1 MADRYEIREEI
12 GKGGLGAVYRAF
24 DTQLQRDV
32 AMKRVLTTDQG
43 SQEEVQ
49 KAADNLLAE
58 AQTLSTLNHPNIVT
72 VFDVG
77 QDAKGG
83 FVVMELLN
91 GETLDD
97 TVARGV
103 LTQDDF
109 IEVVSQ
115 TMEALIAAQ
124 AANVLHRDLKPTNVM
139 VIWQASGKFQ
149 TKILDFG
156 LAKLTKTPS
165 VQTMDQDDAVMG
177 SIYFM
182 APEQFERGELDE
194 RTDMYAIGCVYYF
207 ALTGQYP
214 FRGETA
220 PQVMNAHLQHRV
232 TSLEKLRP
240 DLSPSIC
247 QWVMWLINRKMENR
261 PASAREA
268 MERFPQ
274 NPEPPGQA
282 QEEVLQ
288 AIPVEE
294 APHGATTGV
303 HVVAAPVAG
312 AAPPSSM
319 VITHHPDGSVSQQ
332 LAGAPPAPQP
342 KRKALKILLAISMV
356 VLLGLVGVIVS
367 KKMTATKEAARLATL
382 AGSKDPEGTVDD
394 IDLAMKYLI
403 DRKGQYGLEQKGQAR
418 DILMTL
424 KGDGIEAEL
433 IDLLSSG
440 GAPTSASRM
449 YISQSLAGRDSKKAV
464 PAMLNLVNGAA
475 SEPEKKVILS
485 AVRGIATDE
494 HTDAVLQAL
503 GGNHSAEVRAMFENI
518 LLAIFARKPRDEAN
532 IGPLLSRVSTTSGD
546 ERRSLFRVLG
556 TLGGDLVLT
565 RLKSIFSDSGAKADQ
580 YDAMTGLL
588 NWQDRGVVPIL
599 DEIIEN
605 TDDRALKAAAA
616 RALARVVSLPAPGK
630 PEELVATWKRALDL
644 TEKGTDA
651 QRIFTAVVDMP
662 TPESRQFV
670 ADLKKEPKFKTMAGQ
685 FEGLL
690 NEVAGKAKDLSPSE
704 LLPAVGAD
712 QVRGEMGGVDF
723 DEETDAFVNW
733 RLPETWFS
741 FHLKVREAGTYDVE
755 VMQSYIT
762 EGASQFQ
769 VILGDKSAI
778 AKARATNV
786 WEEYKPVRVELGVA
800 LEPGKIYTVYLR
812 AKGTTQPRMM
822 NVKGIKLVKR

>member
-32 AMKRVLTTDQG
+32 AMKRVLTTEHG

-49 KAADNLLAE
+49 KAADNLHAE

-77 QDAKGG
+77 RDEKGG
-83 FVVMELLN
+83 FVVMELLK

-103 LTQDDF
+103 LTQEDY

-194 RTDMYAIGCVYYF
+194 RTDMFAIGCVYYF

-261 PASAREA
+261 PGSAREA
-268 MERFPQ
+268 LERFPQ

-294 APHGATTGV
+294 APDGATTGV
-303 HVVAAPVAG
+303 QVVAAPAAG
-312 AAPPSSM
+312 AAPPSGM

-332 LAGAPPAPQP
+332 LAVEPAAQP
-342 KRKALKILLAISMV
+342 KRKALKILLAISMA
-356 VLLGLVGVIVS
+356 VLIGLVGVIVS
-367 KKMTATKEAARLATL
+367 KKMSATKEAARLATL
-382 AGSKDPEGTVDD
+382 AGQKEPSGSVDD
-394 IDLAMKYLI
+394 IDLAMKYLV
-403 DRKGQYGLEQKGQAR
+403 DRDSQYGAEQKGQAR
-418 DILMTL
+418 DILMNL
-424 KGDGIEAEL
+424 QGDGVEAEL

-440 GAPTSASRM
+440 DAPTSASRM
-449 YISQSLAGRDSKKAV
+449 YISQSLAGRDSKEAV
-464 PAMLNLVNGAA
+464 PAMLEVVARTA
-475 SEPEKKVILS
+475 SEPEKKVILV

-494 HTDAVLQAL
+494 HTDVVLEAL

-518 LLAIFARKPRDEAN
+518 LLAIYSRKPRDQAN
-532 IGPLLSRVSTTSGD
+532 IGPLLSRVSTTSD
-546 ERRSLFRVLG
+546 EERRSLFRVLG

-565 RLKSIFSDSGAKADQ
+565 RLKSIFSESGEKADQ

-588 NWQDRGVVPIL
+588 SWQDRGVVPIL
-599 DEIIEN
+599 DEIIEK

-630 PEELVATWKRALDL
+630 PEQLVATWKKALDL
-644 TEKGTDA
+644 TEKGSDA

-662 TPESRQFV
+662 TPESRQLIT
-670 ADLKKEPKFKTMAGQ
+670 DLKKNPKLKTMAGQ

-690 NEVAGKAKDLSPSE
+690 NEVAGRAKDLSPSE
-704 LLPAVGAD
+704 LLPATGSK
-712 QVRGEMGGVDF
+712 QVRGELGGADF
-723 DEETDAFVNW
+723 DEETSAFVNW

-741 FHLKVREAGTYDVE
+741 FHFKVREAGSYDVE
-755 VMQSYIT
+755 VVQSYIT
-762 EGASQFQ
+762 EGTSQFQ
-769 VILGDKSAI
+769 VILGEKSAL

-786 WEEYKPVRVELGVA
+786 WEEYKPMKVELGA
-800 LEPGKIYTVYLR
+800 DLEAGKIYTLIVR

-822 NVKGIKLVKR
+822 NVKGIKLLKR